1 MATIRC
7 PHCGS
12 PVMVRGRWWECGYC
26 GDYGKIS
33 SLHPSEKAKLMQAAA
48 PVVQATV
55 TVTDSS
61 EEETPRRF
69 SRAEL
74 EDMVRRWNFSE
85 DEWACRDLLIAAFPE
100 AVRRWSTDELS
111 EMDTTDLLVETGEH
125 DPETAIQMMKL
136 LLDTAESHLQ
146 DPEPAYF
153 LLGNELYDLCLSGYI
168 RPRLLD
174 HLKTDD
180 RLARQ
185 LFQSAYVGSP
195 QEDILLSCSQLS
207 ERGLRQKLL
216 DLLACNPFPHDEI
229 ELGPY
234 DA

>member
-26 GDYGKIS
+26 GDCGKIS
-33 SLHPSEKAKLMQAAA
+33 SLHPSEKAKLKQAAA
-48 PVVQATV
+48 HVVHATV

-111 EMDTTDLLVETGEH
+111 EMDTMDLLVETGEH

>member
-26 GDYGKIS
+26 GDCGKIS

-61 EEETPRRF
+61 EEEPPRRF

-111 EMDTTDLLVETGEH
+111 EMDTMDLLVETGEH